1 MAAGG
6 RGFVELNPCGIGSA
20 SDSEAEELTEMDTRV
35 AIYEP
40 IRSRKTEAAI
50 GWFAAW
56 RRLPRPIMLLSHD
69 RAIDKYWFIPILEVK
84 THICTLF
91 KGRIWLFTIIVLQKR

>member
-50 GWFAAW
+50 GWFAA
-56 RRLPRPIMLLSHD
+56 
-69 RAIDKYWFIPILEVK
+69 
-84 THICTLF
+84 
-91 KGRIWLFTIIVLQKR
+91 